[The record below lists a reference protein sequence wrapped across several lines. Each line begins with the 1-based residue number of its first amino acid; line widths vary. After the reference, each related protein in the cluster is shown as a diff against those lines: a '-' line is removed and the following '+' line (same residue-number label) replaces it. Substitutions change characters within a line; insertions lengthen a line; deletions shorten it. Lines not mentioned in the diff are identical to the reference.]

1 MSEQVKYYPVRI
13 AGVEQSGTNVHP
25 GTPKYA
31 AAIVTGNLCWVS
43 GMTAQSFEDGS
54 CLASTVEEQVFVC
67 LDKARKVLEEA
78 GTSMDNVIKN
88 LVLLKDI
95 EYYQQMRAAELKYY
109 QKYAPRLVKE
119 PPTGTFIQP
128 ASLARPEFLVEFELV
143 AVMSRGE

>member
-1 MSEQVKYYPVRI
+1 MKVTYYPVRI
-13 AGVEQSGTNVHP
+13 GGVEQSYPNVHP

-31 AAIVTGNLCWVS
+31 GAIVTGDLCWVS

-54 CLASTVEEQVFVC
+54 CLASTVEEQVFVA
-67 LDKARKVLEEA
+67 LDKARMVLEEA
-78 GTSMDNVIKN
+78 GPSMENVFKN

-128 ASLARPEFLVEFELV
+128 ANLARPEFLVEFEMV
-143 AVMSRGE
+143 AVMSRDE